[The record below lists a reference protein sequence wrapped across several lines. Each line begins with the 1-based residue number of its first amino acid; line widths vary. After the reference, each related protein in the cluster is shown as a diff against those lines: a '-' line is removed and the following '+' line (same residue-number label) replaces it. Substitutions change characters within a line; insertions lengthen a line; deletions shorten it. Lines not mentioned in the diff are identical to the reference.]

1 MTLPYAMVYKPP
13 PEILA
18 DRVTSFY
25 EFTNPAALH
34 DDIERADRQQLRIVL
49 QGTGEYHFANG
60 HVDRSARVSLTGPTS
75 GSVRGISHGPIH
87 IVGAGLMP
95 TAWQMMVG
103 RDADAYLDRCV
114 DARSVFG
121 NVVDTLWANIAAAPD
136 PDARFAV
143 LAAFIATVTQPADPQ
158 HVRFISLVDAWLTEN
173 ADPHVDA
180 LVTASGLGI
189 RSLERLT
196 KRYYG
201 MPPKTLARKYRALR
215 AASTLA
221 RGEDLAAIGMEHSFY
236 DQSHLIRELKRFAGL
251 TPHQIKDR
259 QSWLTTEIA
268 LGRVEMRGK
277 VSPLVSEA

>member
-1 MTLPYAMVYKPP
+1 MTLPYAMVYSPP
-13 PEILA
+13 TAVLA

-34 DDIERADRQQLRIVL
+34 DDVERADRQQLRIVL

-60 HVDRSARVSLTGPTS
+60 HVDPSPRVSLTGPTT
-75 GSVRGISHGPIH
+75 GSIRGISHGPTH

-95 TAWQMMVG
+95 TAWHMMVG
-103 RDADAYLDRCV
+103 RDTDAYLDRCV

-121 NVVDTLWANIAAAPD
+121 DVIDELWSEVAGAPD

-143 LAAFIATVTQPADPQ
+143 LAAFIASVTKPANPD
-158 HVRFISLVDAWLTEN
+158 HVRFIQLVDAWLTEN
-173 ADPHVDA
+173 ADPHVEA
-180 LVTASGLGI
+180 LGTASGLSI

-201 MPPKTLARKYRALR
+201 VPPKTLARKYRALR
-215 AASTLA
+215 AAAALA
-221 RGEDLAAIGMEHSFY
+221 RGEDLAAVGMEHSFY
-236 DQSHLIRELKRFAGL
+236 DQSHLTRELKRFAGL